1 MSRPPLKL
9 GFLASGNGTSARAIV
24 NAIGGGELA
33 AEARLMVSNQRK
45 AAALDWAREAGVPAL
60 CIPTQADPAAADAR
74 LAAEM
79 QAHGVDLIVL
89 SGYLRQLGPA
99 TLAAYGGR
107 ILNIHP
113 GPLPEFGGH
122 GMYGRRVHEAVL
134 AAGAAESGVTIH
146 LVDEEYDRGPV
157 VARRAVPVRPGDT
170 PESLEARVTAAEP
183 RFFVETLR
191 SIAEGSLALP
201 PSAQNNPSHISDNLP

>member
-1 MSRPPLKL
+1 VKTQPLKL

-24 NAIGGGELA
+24 NAIRVGDLA
-33 AEARLMVSNQRK
+33 AEARLMVSNMRK
-45 AAALDWAREAGVPAL
+45 AGALAWAAEAGVPTL
-60 CIPTQADPAAADAR
+60 CLPTQADPAAADAS

-79 QAHGVDLIVL
+79 TAHGVELIVL

-99 TLAAYGGR
+99 TLGCYAGR

-113 GPLPEFGGH
+113 GPLPAFGGH

-134 AAGAAESGVTIH
+134 AAGVAESGIAIH

-157 VARRAVPVRPGDT
+157 IAERSVPVEPGDT
-170 PESLEARVTAAEP
+170 PETLEARVTALEP
-183 RFFVETLR
+183 QFFVETLSR
-191 SIAEGSLALP
+191 IAQGELQLS
-201 PSAQNNPSHISDNLP
+201 